1 MNMIT
6 QVAGHIPKLGEL
18 LRVKSARTQA
28 VMKDHMA
35 KNFLDLSSKQV
46 ATYSSVS
53 YEERKKGQTP
63 RNNAVLS
70 ELTYNVT
77 E

>member
-1 MNMIT
+1 
-6 QVAGHIPKLGEL
+6 
-18 LRVKSARTQA
+18 
-28 VMKDHMA
+28 MKDHMA

-63 RNNAVLS
+63 RNNAALS

-77 E
+77 EYILS

>member
-1 MNMIT
+1 MIT
-6 QVAGHIPKLGEL
+6 QVPGHIPKLGEL

-46 ATYSSVS
+46 ATYSSFS
-53 YEERKKGQTP
+53 YEERKKGQ

-70 ELTYNVT
+70 ELTNNVT
-77 E
+77 G

>member
-1 MNMIT
+1 MIT
-6 QVAGHIPKLGEL
+6 QVPGHIPKLGEL

-53 YEERKKGQTP
+53 YEERKVKPQEIMQYCQ
-63 RNNAVLS
+63 N
-70 ELTYNVT
+70 
-77 E
+77 